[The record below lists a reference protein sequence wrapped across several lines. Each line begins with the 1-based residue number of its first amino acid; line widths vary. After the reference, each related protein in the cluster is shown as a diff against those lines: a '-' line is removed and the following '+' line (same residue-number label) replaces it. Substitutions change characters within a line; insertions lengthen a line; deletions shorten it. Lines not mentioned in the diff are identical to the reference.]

1 DLERAAGIVVRLV
14 GASVAELR
22 DIARARAG
30 LPALPQSG
38 PQADEAAQWSR
49 VAVAALSDLAFYPAP
64 VMFSLTD
71 FQERQGSVFQVART
85 PGKNAVYLGC
95 VLLILGIFAMF
106 YIRDRRVWVWVKP
119 ADGAGS
125 SIEAAMTSQKRTLDF
140 NQEFDRLREAL
151 LRQSKP

>member
-1 DLERAAGIVVRLV
+1 M
-14 GASVAELR
+14 
-22 DIARARAG
+22 
-30 LPALPQSG
+30 
-38 PQADEAAQWSR
+38 
-49 VAVAALSDLAFYPAP
+49 AALSDLAFYPAP

-119 ADGAGS
+119 TPADGAGS

>member
-1 DLERAAGIVVRLV
+1 MVRLV

-95 VLLILGIFAMF
+95 VLLN
-106 YIRDRRVWVWVKP
+106 IR
-119 ADGAGS
+119 GS